1 MAEEN
6 AEAAEEAAP
15 VAKVG
20 LVQIL
25 IFVVLVGAV
34 NAGVGFMTAGMVK
47 SAMIEVMTADDEE
60 VDTTDLEPANY
71 LPLDPPLVVN
81 FMDQG
86 ESRFLQVSVQIMSR
100 DTEVYEDAKIHAPA
114 IRNSLLLL
122 LGTVDYEMVTTR
134 EGKEQLQQLALQTA
148 DEMMASLAGKSG
160 LDGLFF
166 TNFVVQ

>member
-1 MAEEN
+1 MAEEEN
-6 AEAAEEAAP
+6 AEVEESPP

-25 IFVVLVGAV
+25 IFVVLVAAV

-47 SAMIEVMTADDEE
+47 TAMVEALSKDEE
-60 VDTTDLEPANY
+60 TPVEANFDPPNY

-100 DTEVYEDAKIHAPA
+100 KTEVYEEAKIHAPA

-122 LGTVDYEMVTTR
+122 LGTVDYETVTTR
-134 EGKEQLQQLALQTA
+134 EGKEKLQEMALQTA
-148 DEMMASLAGKSG
+148 DEIMESLSGKKG